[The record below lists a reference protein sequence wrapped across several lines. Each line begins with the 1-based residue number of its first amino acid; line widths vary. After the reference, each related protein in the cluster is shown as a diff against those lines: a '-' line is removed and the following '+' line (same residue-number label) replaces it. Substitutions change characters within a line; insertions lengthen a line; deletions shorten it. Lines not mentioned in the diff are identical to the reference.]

1 MDNVLAESLPKW
13 VQFVGLGLSVFSAV
27 GVVLAA
33 PTLLQIFF
41 GGPKLN
47 TRFGVDPGDGNRLLI
62 VFLENQP
69 AATWLRRLAVVKRD
83 TIQSL
88 TATFRIYHVEAE
100 SVVVPV
106 HQARIYSDDDPTD
119 EGRYRITLPPTYSVA
134 ASILVAKWNPDSG
147 RAEIPPTRTAASVPL
162 TTGTY
167 EAQIALIV
175 DGTPDVQV
183 KLFPVG
189 RSAADLDWQ

>member
-1 MDNVLAESLPKW
+1 MDNGTAESLPIW
-13 VQFVGLGLSVFSAV
+13 VQFVGLGLAVFSAV
-27 GVVLAA
+27 GVLFAA

-47 TRFGVDPGDGNRLLI
+47 TRFDNDSGDGHRLLI

-69 AATWLRRLAVVKRD
+69 AAKWLRRLAVVKRD

-88 TATFRIYHVEAE
+88 TATFQIYHVEAG

-106 HQARIYSDDDPTD
+106 HQARMYSDDDPTD
-119 EGRYRITLPPTYSVA
+119 EGRDRITLPPTYSVA
-134 ASILVAKWNPDSG
+134 ASIVVAIWNSNSG
-147 RAEIPPTRTAASVPL
+147 LAEIPPTRRSASVPL
-162 TTGTY
+162 MPGTY
-167 EAQIALIV
+167 EARIALIV
-175 DGTPDVQV
+175 DGEPDVQV
-183 KLFPVG
+183 KLFSVG